1 MGRYLVIWEVEKA
14 HIPVDPK
21 ERGEAYSLLMA
32 VTKQDIEKGLIKEWS
47 VEVGGSRGYNY
58 VEGTEIEVSNM
69 IQQFVPYINVQ
80 VIPLATF
87 SQTEEV
93 VKGLAGN

>member
-21 ERGEAYSLLMA
+21 ERGEGWALMMA
-32 VTKQDIEKGLIKEWS
+32 MTKQDIEKGIIKEWN
-47 VEVGGSRGYNY
+47 VVVGENRGFNIA
-58 VEGTEIEVSNM
+58 EGTEVEISNM
-69 IQQFVPYINVQ
+69 IQQYVPYINVQ
-80 VIPLATF
+80 LLPLATF

-93 VKGLAGN
+93 IKALSG